1 MKHVLRAL
9 TLLSGFCL
17 AALLIGCDSKMPPN
31 DVKES
36 NVVNKEIGNLTK
48 LIHLPFEPVR
58 VIWETSEPS
67 SGGDWSL
74 TAMLEFSPQD
84 FQVLL
89 KQSSKLGDLQTQS
102 LASKYLFEWLP
113 PEIHNAYITHKGDE
127 FIQVN
132 AYKVTPMAF
141 VDTKK
146 SPLVNGDV
154 IVFEAHHIVLL
165 HLFTT

>member
-9 TLLSGFCL
+9 ILLSGLCL
-17 AALLIGCDSKMPPN
+17 AALLIGCDSKMPAN

-36 NVVNKEIGNLTK
+36 NVVNKEIGNLAK
-48 LIHLPFEPVR
+48 LINLPFEPVR
-58 VIWETSEPS
+58 VIWETSESP
-67 SGGDWSL
+67 GGRDWSL
-74 TAMLEFSPQD
+74 TAMLEFSPHD
-84 FQVLL
+84 FQALL
-89 KQSSKLGDLQTQS
+89 EQSSKLGDVQTQS

-113 PEIHNAYITHKGDE
+113 SEINSAYITHKGDD
-127 FIQVN
+127 FILVD
-132 AYKVTPMAF
+132 AYKVSPMGF
-141 VDTKK
+141 VDPKK

>member
-1 MKHVLRAL
+1 MRAL
-9 TLLSGFCL
+9 TLLSGLCM
-17 AALLIGCDSKMPPN
+17 AAVLIGCDSKMPPN

-36 NVVNKEIGNLTK
+36 NVVNKEIGNLAK

-58 VIWETSEPS
+58 VMWETSEPS

-89 KQSSKLGDLQTQS
+89 RQSPKLGDVQTQS
-102 LASKYLFEWLP
+102 IASKYLFEWLP
-113 PEIHNAYITHKGDE
+113 PEIHSAYFTHKGDE

-132 AYKVTPMAF
+132 AYKVTPTAF
-141 VDTKK
+141 VDVKK

-154 IVFEAHHIVLL
+154 IVFEAFNIVLL